1 MFSLFLAYNPIIAK
15 DLKRTSTK
23 ASLSEWEELVKNIQ
37 ISCRTNTILQN
48 SEYTTQ
54 NERVSICNGCGQ
66 EKSAR
71 VDYTLWTMHP
81 VVVHTVSLQLNQTLD
96 FKIFSKSSAGMEMV
110 LSHPHKSANAF
121 NWINELVWSQ
131 NASQISS
138 VASCGF
144 AEEQIVTDEFH
155 IETV

>member
-1 MFSLFLAYNPIIAK
+1 MFSLFLAYNPTIAK

-23 ASLSEWEELVKNIQ
+23 ASLSEWEEMVKNIQ
-37 ISCRTNTILQN
+37 TSCRTNTILQTLN
-48 SEYTTQ
+48 IQLKMRELAFAM
-54 NERVSICNGCGQ
+54 VVGK
-66 EKSAR
+66 KSQPEWITP
-71 VDYTLWTMHP
+71 YEPCTLLL
-81 VVVHTVSLQLNQTLD
+81 STLLVYNWI
-96 FKIFSKSSAGMEMV
+96 KRLISKSSAGMEMV
-110 LSHPHKSANAF
+110 LSHPHKSGNSF
-121 NWINELVWSQ
+121 NWINEMVWSQ